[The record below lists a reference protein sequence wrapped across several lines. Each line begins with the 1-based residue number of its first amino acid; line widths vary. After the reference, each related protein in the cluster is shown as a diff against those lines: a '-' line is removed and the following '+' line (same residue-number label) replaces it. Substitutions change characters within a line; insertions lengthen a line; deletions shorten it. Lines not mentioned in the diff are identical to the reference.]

1 MHLIAIRKSYRNSE
15 NGRTLVFRLADGRIA
30 ASYESGYC
38 RITAKWRKRPATVA
52 DLDNGLATYQ
62 MNKVVKIPR
71 TYTMYDG
78 TERTFESNWRLLI
91 ENESDRVKFIEQFE
105 LKNCVNENL
114 KK

>member
-38 RITAKWRKRPATVA
+38 RITRHSNKPAKVS
-52 DLDNGLATYQ
+52 DLDCKDGTTSYQ
-62 MNKVVKIPR
+62 MNKVVKLPR

-78 TERTFESNWRLLI
+78 TVRTYQSSWRMMI
-91 ENESDRVKFIEQFE
+91 ENESDRIRFIEEFE
-105 LKNCVNENL
+105 KRNCR
-114 KK
+114 